1 MENVNNFFYVQTESF
16 GHFIATFEIKE
27 WLSDWSS
34 SHSSEILGSE
44 DSIYVVLDYLWVMK
58 RDGTWIIEDKS
69 RYIKVLSLKLCLITI
84 EMRQFQRDFWSSK
97 IYCEMTQLD

>member
-44 DSIYVVLDYLWVMK
+44 DSIYVVLDYL
-58 RDGTWIIEDKS
+58 
-69 RYIKVLSLKLCLITI
+69 
-84 EMRQFQRDFWSSK
+84 
-97 IYCEMTQLD
+97 